1 MAVKKLDLGEKKKV
15 TKKDGSVKMA
25 LNFGCGE
32 QIITKGYKWN
42 PLDRFWHGIVEENYK
57 WDNMDMLDFGNIKWD
72 LNVFPYPIEDNTY
85 DYINASFILEHLIDL
100 SKVLKELVRISKP
113 GAFIYIKVPH
123 WHSYSAYMNIEHIH
137 SFHRLAF
144 DDLHLQFPV
153 RVIEVEDY
161 PSIAGRF
168 VPFRQFFS
176 NYIGGLIRY
185 INAKFQVVKLK

>member
-1 MAVKKLDLGEKKKV
+1 MKEHSSAKR
-15 TKKDGSVKMA
+15 A

-32 QIITKGYKWN
+32 QIINKNYRWN
-42 PLDRFWHGIVEENYK
+42 PLDRFGHDVIEENYE
-57 WDNMDMLDFGNIKWD
+57 WDNIDMLGFGNIKWD
-72 LNVFPYPIEDNTY
+72 LNVFPYPIKDNTY

-100 SKVLKELVRISKP
+100 SKVLSELIRISRP
-113 GAFIYIKVPH
+113 NAFIYIKVPH

-153 RVIEVEDY
+153 RVIEVKDY
-161 PSIAGRF
+161 PSIVGRF

-176 NYIGGLIRY
+176 NYIGGLVRY
-185 INAKFQVVKLK
+185 INAKFQVIKSK